1 MHWLQARAS
10 AVRYRVGGLP
20 PSIRYLRPRGRQT
33 PQLILRQVQA
43 RRYWRVGTVTDAFDL
58 IVALLF
64 APIFVLGAAI
74 WHTARSGRIHAA
86 RCGRHPVHQFLD
98 QLRIYLSS
106 GIMPATYYI
115 FELVEDPTNRRAR
128 TFLKRA
134 EMKGMIYPLVR
145 RHMPPKSSLNDKAE
159 FEQRCRAS
167 GLPVIPTL
175 AIVRNGV
182 LDGRRTMPPADLF
195 VKPLGGKGGRGAE
208 RWRWTGTGYEGSDG
222 RLLSP
227 TALAERLHER
237 SYSGGLIVQ
246 PCLRNDDRLAELSCG
261 ALATIRILTC
271 QNEHGQP
278 EVIGAALRMSID
290 PRSVGDN
297 LHQGGITAVLDTDT
311 GILGAAT
318 NLGKDARI
326 GWHDCHPV
334 TRAPIAGRA
343 LESWPQIKAL
353 ALRAQK
359 AFADRL
365 FVGWD
370 ITMTPDGPV
379 IVEGNSSPGLDIFQR
394 PARSG
399 MANGRFAE
407 LLAARMIAWGE
418 CETLAA

>member
-20 PSIRYLRPRGRQT
+20 PSIRYWRARRRQT

-43 RRYWRVGTVTDAFDL
+43 RRYWRIGSVADAFD
-58 IVALLF
+58 ITIALLF
-64 APIFVLGAAI
+64 APIFVIGAAV

-86 RCGRHPVHQFLD
+86 RCGRHPVRQLLD
-98 QLRIYLSS
+98 QLRIYISS

-115 FELVEDPTNRRAR
+115 FDLVDNPTNTRAR
-128 TFLKRA
+128 AFLKRA

-145 RHMPPKSSLNDKAE
+145 RHMPPASSLNDKGE
-159 FEQRCRAS
+159 FEKRCTDS

-175 AIVRNGV
+175 AIIRNGE
-182 LDGRRTMPPADLF
+182 LSGQPTMPPQDLF

-208 RWRWTGTGYEGSDG
+208 RWVWTGSGYRSVDG
-222 RLLSP
+222 QLLSP
-227 TALAERLHER
+227 AALADRLHER

-246 PCLRNDDRLAELSCG
+246 PCLRNDEPLAALSCG

-271 QNEHGQP
+271 QDEQGRS

-290 PRSVGDN
+290 PMSVVDN
-297 LHQGGITAVLDTDT
+297 LHQGGITAVVDVET

-318 NLGKDARI
+318 NLGKDARV

-334 TRAPIAGRA
+334 TGAPIAGRA

-353 ALRAQK
+353 AVRAQQV
-359 AFADRL
+359 FADRL

-370 ITMTPDGPV
+370 ITMTPNGPV

-418 CETLAA
+418 TAPVAA